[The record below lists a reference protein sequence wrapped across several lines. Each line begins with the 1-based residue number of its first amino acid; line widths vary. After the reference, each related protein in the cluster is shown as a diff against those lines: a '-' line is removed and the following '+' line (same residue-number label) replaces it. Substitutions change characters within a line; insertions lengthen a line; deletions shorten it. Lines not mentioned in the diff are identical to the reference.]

1 MQLVRVTKSIK
12 EYKQIKKLYRLAFPW
27 EERAPFFILM
37 KKAKPSAADF
47 WAMYD
52 DKKWVG
58 LAYVVKGDEL
68 AYIFYLAIK
77 PDEQGKGYGGTA
89 LEILK
94 DYYKGC
100 KLFLA
105 LEPLDQTAD
114 NYEQRIKRHLFY
126 EKCGLSDMPY
136 KIKEA
141 SVIYDIMGIGGIVEP
156 EEYGRMMENYLG
168 KFYKRFVDMKII
180 KDS

>member
-1 MQLVRVTKSIK
+1 
-12 EYKQIKKLYRLAFPW
+12 
-27 EERAPFFILM
+27 M
-37 KKAKPSAADF
+37 KKANPSVADF
-47 WAMYD
+47 WALYD
-52 DKKWVG
+52 DENWVG
-58 LAYVVKGDEL
+58 FTYVVKGDGL

-100 KLFLA
+100 RIFLA
-105 LEPLDQTAD
+105 LENLDQTTG
-114 NYEQRIKRHLFY
+114 NYEQRIKRHSFY

-141 SVIYDIMGIGGIVEP
+141 AVIYDIMGIGGGVEP
-156 EEYGRMMENYLG
+156 EEYGRMMEQYLG
-168 KFYKRFVDMKII
+168 KFYMRLVDMKII
-180 KDS
+180 KDT